1 MLGRYR
7 TRAVEGGVFYH
18 DLRQQVHHLKACIV
32 CACRMI
38 ITLVEYFDSKYP
50 PVHKPWE
57 HEA

>member
-1 MLGRYR
+1 MRF
-7 TRAVEGGVFYH
+7 EGSACRWH
-18 DLRQQVHHLKACIV
+18 WLKPLPLAHR
-32 CACRMI
+32 RMI